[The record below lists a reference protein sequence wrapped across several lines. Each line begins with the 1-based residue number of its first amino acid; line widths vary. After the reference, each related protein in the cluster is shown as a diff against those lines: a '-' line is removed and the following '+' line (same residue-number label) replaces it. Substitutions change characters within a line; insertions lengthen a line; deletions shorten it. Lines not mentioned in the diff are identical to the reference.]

1 MMSEVRDR
9 HEFIESEITRAH
21 ESDPNEW
28 KKDYY
33 ENAAKYLAKN
43 RYIEGGK
50 ICAYCREQGMSEPHH
65 HNVWGAMIASLRK
78 LGWVTKVGMIEPTT
92 KHTHINS
99 VCQWESNLYK

>member
-21 ESDPNEW
+21 ESEPNEW

-50 ICAYCREQGMSEPHH
+50 ICVYCREQGMSEPHH

>member
-1 MMSEVRDR
+1 MSEVRDR

-21 ESDPNEW
+21 ESEPNEW